1 MAGRERLLD
10 ARGRAPRQRA
20 LLAWLAERGSATVT
34 EAGAFKRSHFKDLE
48 ERGLIRAETV
58 PSEPAPFALTPS
70 EVTLTDAQTQVVG
83 AIDDSHGRFEAHLLH
98 GVTGSGK
105 TEVYLRVIAS
115 ALARGGQVLVL
126 VPEIALTPQL
136 VERFRRRFSAG
147 VVVMHSA
154 LKPSTRRDAWRA
166 AHSGHARIIIGT
178 RSAVFTSLRDLALI
192 VVDEEHDA
200 SYKQHEG
207 FRYSARDLAV
217 WRAQRA
223 QVPIVLGSATP
234 SLETLENV
242 SQGRYSRLSLPHRV
256 GTAQVPR
263 MVLIDLRKHAS
274 EQGLSQPA
282 MQAIAAH
289 LKDGGQ
295 VIVFLNR
302 RGYAPCLFCNT
313 CGWIAPCM
321 RCDARMTLHRRAA
334 QLRCHHCGA
343 QAKVPSICAD
353 CGQAL
358 NPVGQGTERVEET
371 LARLFPDAPLARL
384 DRDTAGSHGAMEA
397 VLERVRVGEARI
409 LIGTQM
415 LTKGHDFPDVSLV
428 VILDAD
434 QGLFASDFR
443 ATERL
448 AQTITQVA
456 GRAGRAARSGEVLI
470 QTSYPEHPLLTR
482 LIEDGYEGF
491 AAIALDERRAAQLAA
506 LLAARAVARRGE
518 GQRRFG
524 SLPARGSRRGPHRRG
539 WRGQRFGAGY
549 RLDGSAGG
557 SLSRAPADRDRGT
570 CPIAAL
576 SRAMAAAGGFPADA
590 GRPALVDRRGSA
602 GSRLNICGRGH
613 RARAASARRGKLPT
627 LWPLKIHGSALKTLI
642 DTLLRQALADVA
654 GIAGARCQRDIGF
667 EVERTR
673 DAQHGDFASN
683 IAMRLA
689 KATRQNPRRLAEAI
703 ESALPANP
711 ALAKVEIAGA
721 GFINFFLNEDSY
733 HAELERVL
741 VQGADYG
748 KSEVGRGRSV
758 LVEFVSANPTGPL
771 HVGHGRHAAFGASL
785 ANLLEAAGFRVAREY
800 YINDAGRQMEILA
813 ASTWL
818 RYLERCGERFTFPA
832 NGYRGGYIV
841 AIADQLHAAHG
852 NAFVRSAA

>member
-1 MAGRERLLD
+1 VDNRVPLILQIALDTPLRRVFDYLPPGDIERSGSTPSLELGVRVRVPFGRRHLLGILVGTSEGSSIASAKLKAALEILDDRPVFDAITFDLLCWAAEYYHHPIGEVMAAALPVSLRTGEPAERLPESWTLTEAGRERLLD
-10 ARGRAPRQRA
+10 SGAGRAPRQRA
-20 LLAWLAERGSATVT
+20 LLAWLAERRSATVA
-34 EAGAFKRSHFKDLE
+34 EAGGFKRSHFKDLE
-48 ERGLIRAETV
+48 ERGWIRAETV
-58 PSEPAPFALTPS
+58 PIEPATFALRPS
-70 EVTLTDAQTQVVG
+70 EVALTDAQTQVVG
-83 AIDDSHGRFEAHLLH
+83 AINDSLGRFEAHLLY

-115 ALARGGQVLVL
+115 ALARGGGQVLVL

-154 LKPSTRRDAWRA
+154 LKPSLRRDAWRA

-178 RSAVFTSLRDLALI
+178 RSAVFTSLRNLALI

-223 QVPIVLGSATP
+223 RVPIVLGSATP

-242 SQGRYSRLSLPHRV
+242 AQGRYSRLSLPHRV

-282 MQAIAAH
+282 MQAMAAH

-302 RGYAPCLFCNT
+302 RGYAPSLFCNT
-313 CGWIAPCM
+313 CGWIAPCL

-343 QAKVPSICAD
+343 QAKVPVICGN

-397 VLERVRVGEARI
+397 VLERVRLGEARI
-409 LIGTQM
+409 LVGTQM

-456 GRAGRAARSGEVLI
+456 GRAGRAARLGEVLI

-482 LIEDGYEGF
+482 LIEGGYDGF
-491 AAIALDERRAAQLAA
+491 AAIALDERRAAHWPPFSRLA
-506 LLAARAVARRGE
+506 LLRAEAKDSVGLDRFLRAAAAEGRTAADGAVSVLGPAIALMARRADHFRAHLLIETAARASL
-518 GQRRFG
+518 QRFLAQWLPVVE
-524 SLPARGSRRGPHRRG
+524 SLP
-539 WRGQRFGAGY
+539 
-549 RLDGSAGG
+549 
-557 SLSRAPADRDRGT
+557 
-570 CPIAAL
+570 
-576 SRAMAAAGGFPADA
+576 M
-590 GRPALVDRRGSA
+590 
-602 GSRLNICGRGH
+602 
-613 RARAASARRGKLPT
+613 
-627 LWPLKIHGSALKTLI
+627 
-642 DTLLRQALADVA
+642 
-654 GIAGARCQRDIGF
+654 
-667 EVERTR
+667 
-673 DAQHGDFASN
+673 
-683 IAMRLA
+683 
-689 KATRQNPRRLAEAI
+689 
-703 ESALPANP
+703 
-711 ALAKVEIAGA
+711 
-721 GFINFFLNEDSY
+721 
-733 HAELERVL
+733 
-741 VQGADYG
+741 
-748 KSEVGRGRSV
+748 
-758 LVEFVSANPTGPL
+758 PTGLRWSIDVDPL
-771 HVGHGRHAAFGASL
+771 EV
-785 ANLLEAAGFRVAREY
+785 
-800 YINDAGRQMEILA
+800 D
-813 ASTWL
+813 
-818 RYLERCGERFTFPA
+818 
-832 NGYRGGYIV
+832 
-841 AIADQLHAAHG
+841 
-852 NAFVRSAA
+852 